1 MFMSHVMRKKMW
13 HIIVKTSFNLSL
25 AALFHSKAFEEK
37 NPTAWSH
44 IPCFAPVAF
53 FNIAGADG
61 VDGVDGDVQAQAR
74 EI

>member
-1 MFMSHVMRKKMW
+1 MCR
-13 HIIVKTSFNLSL
+13 TSFNLSL

-74 EI
+74 GI